1 MKHSE
6 ASGNP
11 GESTIMVNS
20 KSLLFTCLIFCHM
33 AASLFSRSV
42 VEGAELPAIRV
53 SSDGT
58 HFISCDSG
66 TSFRPMGFNYDHDA
80 DGRLLE
86 DYWHAEWD
94 RVENDFRDMQSL
106 GANVVRIHLQFG
118 KFMKSPTEAN
128 AEELNQLQRM
138 MTLAEE
144 TKLYLDL
151 TGLGCYHKNDVPA
164 WYDALDEQARWS
176 AQQVFWE
183 AVATVCSDSSAV
195 FCYDLMNEPVI
206 GGETAGSD
214 WLGPAF
220 AGKHFVQFVAKSTNG
235 RTRPEAAKQWID
247 KMVNAVRQHDQQ
259 HLITVGFVDWSLDRP
274 GLTSGFDPLKVAE
287 KLDFVAVH
295 IYPAAGKVD
304 DALET
309 LKGFQ
314 IGKPV
319 VVEETFPLKCSHDEM
334 KAFINRSG
342 DQADGWI
349 SFFWGKMPEEYQ
361 PTSSVGDAIISQWL
375 TQFSTMMKT
384 DKTPE
389 VSISDDDQENET
401 QAVVAEFILHTQ
413 EHSDGRAAFSV
424 DLKAWSDETSDLPI
438 GVFDSGIGGLTVQ
451 EAIYSLDAFDNENY
465 SPKPDGKKDFANER
479 FLYFGDQANMPY
491 GNYPAVKRQTYLKE
505 LILKDAAF
513 LLGRRYWNSTEDQ
526 EPKFDKPPV
535 KAIVIACNTATAWGL
550 DEIRQVVDAWRVPVF
565 VIGVVEAGA
574 RGLTES
580 IETATEK
587 RTVAILATVGTC
599 SSNAYPKAIGRST
612 GLAGKRLPDVVQQGS
627 VGLAAAIEGD
637 PAFVVAPEAITSNAT
652 VYNGPSID
660 HKTAMIDPRLLDV
673 YGFDPKGLN
682 GEASNP
688 KSLQLNSVENYIRYD
703 VTTLVCTHQKSGQTT
718 PIDTVVLGCTH
729 FPLVRQEI
737 LDSFAR
743 LRAYEKDGERPFA
756 NLIAE
761 KIAVVDPA
769 ELTAKELFRELARRK
784 LFRWTSEGTD
794 QQQSTMARDQF
805 YLSIANPRS
814 VGVVLSADG
823 SLDREYKYG
832 RTPGRLDIEDTIC
845 VPMTQDRLPATSLNL
860 IRTKLRQVWK
870 RLNPSKSP

>member
-1 MKHSE
+1 
-6 ASGNP
+6 
-11 GESTIMVNS
+11 
-20 KSLLFTCLIFCHM
+20 
-33 AASLFSRSV
+33 
-42 VEGAELPAIRV
+42 
-53 SSDGT
+53 
-58 HFISCDSG
+58 
-66 TSFRPMGFNYDHDA
+66 MGFNYDHDA

-118 KFMKSPTEAN
+118 KFMKSATEAN
-128 AEELNQLQRM
+128 AEELKQLQRLLM
-138 MTLAEE
+138 LAEE

-151 TGLGCYHKNDVPA
+151 TGLGCYHKKDVPA
-164 WYDALDEQARWS
+164 WYDALEEQARWN

-183 AVATVCSDSSAV
+183 AIATVCSESSAV

-206 GGETAGSD
+206 GGDKAGSD

-247 KMVNAVRQHDQQ
+247 QMVNAVRQHDKR

-287 KLDFVAVH
+287 KLDFAAVH
-295 IYPAAGKVD
+295 IYPATGKVD
-304 DALET
+304 EALET

-319 VVEETFPLKCSHDEM
+319 IVEETFPLKCSHDEM
-334 KAFINRSG
+334 KDFIDRSG
-342 DQADGWI
+342 DHADGWI
-349 SFFWGKMPEEYQ
+349 SFFWGKRPDEYQ
-361 PTSSVGDAIISQWL
+361 PTSSIGDAVISQWL
-375 TQFSTMMKT
+375 TQFSAMMTTEK
-384 DKTPE
+384 PQAA
-389 VSISDDDQENET
+389 SPSADDHEDET
-401 QAVVAEFILHTQ
+401 RAVIANFIQHTQ
-413 EHSDGRAAFSV
+413 SNSDGRAAFSV
-424 DLKAWSDETSDLPI
+424 DLKAWSDDSSDLPI

-451 EAIYSLDAFDNENY
+451 EAIYGLDAFDNDNY

-479 FLYFGDQANMPY
+479 FIYFGDQANMPY

-513 LLGRRYWNSTEDQ
+513 LLGRRYWNSTEDRK
-526 EPKFDKPPV
+526 PKFDKPPV

-550 DEIRQVVDAWRVPVF
+550 DEIRQVVEAWKVPVF

-587 RTVAILATVGTC
+587 RTVAVLATVGTC
-599 SSNAYPKAIGRST
+599 SSNAYPKAIGRSA
-612 GLAGKRLPDVVQQGS
+612 GLAGKRVPDVVQQGS

-637 PAFVVAPEAITSNAT
+637 PAFVVSSDAASVNST
-652 VYNGPSID
+652 VYNGPSLD
-660 HKTAMIDPRLLDV
+660 HKTATINPELLDV
-673 YGFDPKGLN
+673 YGFDPAGLQ
-682 GEASNP
+682 GELSSP
-688 KSLQLNSVENYIRYD
+688 KSLRLNSVENYIRYD
-703 VTTLVCTHQKSGQTT
+703 VATLVNAHQKSGQTT
-718 PIDTVVLGCTH
+718 AIDTVVLGCTH

-743 LRAYEKDGERPFA
+743 LRAYEKNGERPFA

-761 KIAVVDPA
+761 KIDVVDPA

-784 LFRWTSEGTD
+784 MFRKTSGESD
-794 QQQSTMARDQF
+794 SPESAVAPDQF
-805 YLSIANPRS
+805 YISIANPKS
-814 VGVVLSADG
+814 AGVVLSADG
-823 SLDREYKYG
+823 SLDRDYKYG
-832 RTPGRLDIEDTIC
+832 RSPGRLEIEDTIC
-845 VPMTQDRLPATSLNL
+845 VPMTQDRLPSTSLNL
-860 IRTKLRQVWK
+860 IRTKLPHVWQ
-870 RLNPSKSP
+870 RLNRSSNP

>member
-1 MKHSE
+1 MVHS
-6 ASGNP
+6 
-11 GESTIMVNS
+11 T
-20 KSLLFTCLIFCHM
+20 SLLLQCLIFFLV
-33 AASLFSRSV
+33 AAPLLSRSV
-42 VEGAELPAIRV
+42 VEGAELPAIHV
-53 SSDGT
+53 STDGT
-58 HFISCDSG
+58 HFVSGDSG
-66 TSFRPMGFNYDHDA
+66 TPFRPMGFNYDHDA

-118 KFMKSPTEAN
+118 KFMKSATEAN
-128 AEELNQLQRM
+128 AEELKQLQRLLM
-138 MTLAEE
+138 LAEE

-151 TGLGCYHKNDVPA
+151 TGLGCYHKKDVPA
-164 WYDALDEQARWS
+164 WYDALEEQARWN

-183 AVATVCSDSSAV
+183 AIATVCSESSAV

-206 GGETAGSD
+206 GGDTAGPD

-247 KMVNAVRQHDQQ
+247 QMVNAVRQHDKR

-295 IYPAAGKVD
+295 IYPATGKVD
-304 DALET
+304 EALET

-319 VVEETFPLKCSHDEM
+319 IVEETFPLKCSHDEM
-334 KAFINRSG
+334 KDFIDRSG
-342 DQADGWI
+342 DHADGWI
-349 SFFWGKMPEEYQ
+349 SFFWGKMPDEYQ
-361 PTSSVGDAIISQWL
+361 PTSSIGDAVISQWL
-375 TQFSTMMKT
+375 TQFSAIMTTEK
-384 DKTPE
+384 PQAA
-389 VSISDDDQENET
+389 SPSADDHEDET
-401 QAVVAEFILHTQ
+401 RAVIANFIQHTQ
-413 EHSDGRAAFSV
+413 SNSDGRAAFSV
-424 DLKAWSDETSDLPI
+424 DLKAWSDENSDLPI

-451 EAIYSLDAFDNENY
+451 EAIYSLDAFNNENY
-465 SPKPDGKKDFANER
+465 SPRPDGKKDFANER
-479 FLYFGDQANMPY
+479 FIYFGDQANMPY

-513 LLGRRYWNSTEDQ
+513 LLGRRYWNSADDR

-550 DEIRQVVDAWRVPVF
+550 DEIRQVVEAWKVPVF

-587 RTVAILATVGTC
+587 RTVAVLATVGTC
-599 SSNAYPKAIGRST
+599 SSNAYPKAIGRSA
-612 GLAGKRLPDVVQQGS
+612 GLAGKRVPDVVQQGS

-637 PAFVVAPEAITSNAT
+637 PAFVVSPDAAGSNAT
-652 VYNGPSID
+652 VYNGPSLD
-660 HKTAMIDPRLLDV
+660 HKTATINPELLDI
-673 YGFDPKGLN
+673 YGFNPAGLQ
-682 GEASNP
+682 GDLSTP
-688 KSLQLNSVENYIRYD
+688 KSLRLNSVDNYIRYD
-703 VTTLVCTHQKSGQTT
+703 VATLVNAHQKSGQTT
-718 PIDTVVLGCTH
+718 AIDTVVLGCTH

-743 LRAYEKDGERPFA
+743 LRAYEKNGERPFA

-761 KIAVVDPA
+761 KIDVVDPA

-784 LFRWTSEGTD
+784 MFRKTSGESD
-794 QQQSTMARDQF
+794 SPESAVAPDQF
-805 YLSIANPRS
+805 YISIANPKS
-814 VGVVLSADG
+814 AGVVLSADG
-823 SLDREYKYG
+823 TLDRDYKYG
-832 RTPGRLDIEDTIC
+832 RSPGQLQIEDTIC
-845 VPMTQDRLPATSLNL
+845 VPMTQDRLPSTSVNL
-860 IRTKLRQVWK
+860 IRTKLPHVWQ
-870 RLNPSKSP
+870 RLNRSSNP

>member
-1 MKHSE
+1 MANTKTNWYVTHIVLLL
-6 ASGNP
+6 ALSG
-11 GESTIMVNS
+11 
-20 KSLLFTCLIFCHM
+20 FCLTAR
-33 AASLFSRSV
+33 AADSM
-42 VEGAELPAIRV
+42 PPIRV
-53 SSDGT
+53 SGDGT
-58 HFISCDSG
+58 HFVMGESEVSY
-66 TSFRPMGFNYDHDA
+66 RPMGFNYDHDA

-86 DYWHAEWD
+86 DYWHTEWD

-118 KFMKSPTEAN
+118 KFMKSATEAN
-128 AEELNQLQRM
+128 AGELKQLQRLL
-138 MTLAEE
+138 TLAEE

-151 TGLGCYHKNDVPA
+151 TGLGCYHKKDVPS
-164 WYDALDEQARWS
+164 WYDALDEQARWN

-183 AVATVCSDSSAV
+183 AVATVCSESSAV

-206 GGETAGSD
+206 GGDKAGSD

-247 KMVNAVRQHDQQ
+247 QMVNAVRQHDKR

-287 KLDFVAVH
+287 KLDFLAVH

-304 DALET
+304 EALET

-319 VVEETFPLKCSHDEM
+319 IVEETFPLKCSHDEM
-334 KAFINRSG
+334 KAFIDRSG

-349 SFFWGKMPEEYQ
+349 SFFWGKMPDEYQ
-361 PTSSVGDAIISQWL
+361 PTTSVGDAIISQWL
-375 TQFSTMMKT
+375 TQFSAMMKAEKPQAAT
-384 DKTPE
+384 T
-389 VSISDDDQENET
+389 SADDHDNAT
-401 QAVVAEFILHTQ
+401 KAVVAEFIQHTQ
-413 EHSDGRAAFSV
+413 ENSDGRAAFSL
-424 DLKAWSDETSDLPI
+424 DLKAWSNDSSDLPI

-451 EAIYSLDAFDNENY
+451 EAIYSLDAFDNDNY

-479 FLYFGDQANMPY
+479 FIYFGDQANMPY
-491 GNYPAVKRQTYLKE
+491 GNYPAVQRQTYLKE

-513 LLGRRYWNSTEDQ
+513 LLGRRYWDSAEDR

-550 DEIRQVVDAWRVPVF
+550 DEIRQVVDAWKVPVF

-587 RTVAILATVGTC
+587 RTVAVLATVGTC
-599 SSNAYPKAIGRST
+599 SSNAYPKAIGRSA
-612 GLAGKRLPDVVQQGS
+612 GLAGKRVPDVVQQGS

-637 PAFVVAPEAITSNAT
+637 PAFVISSDAAGLNST
-652 VYNGPSID
+652 VYNGPSLD
-660 HKTAMIDPRLLDV
+660 HKTATINPELIDV
-673 YGFDPKGLN
+673 YGFDPAGLQ
-682 GEASNP
+682 GDLSSP
-688 KSLQLNSVENYIRYD
+688 KSLRLNSVENYIRYD
-703 VTTLVCTHQKSGQTT
+703 VATLVNAHQKSGQATE
-718 PIDTVVLGCTH
+718 IDTVVLGCTH
-729 FPLVRQEI
+729 FPLVRQKI
-737 LDSFAR
+737 LHSFAR
-743 LRAYEKDGERPFA
+743 LRAYEKDGERPFV

-784 LFRWTSEGTD
+784 MFRKASED
-794 QQQSTMARDQF
+794 LDSQKKALAPDQF
-805 YLSIANPRS
+805 YVSIANPKS
-814 VGVVLSADG
+814 VGVVLIADG

-832 RTPGRLDIEDTIC
+832 RSPGRLEIEDTIC
-845 VPMTQDRLPATSLNL
+845 VPMTQDRLPSTSLNL
-860 IRTKLRQVWK
+860 IRTKLPSVWK
-870 RLNPSKSP
+870 RLNPSSP

>member
-1 MKHSE
+1 
-6 ASGNP
+6 
-11 GESTIMVNS
+11 MVNT
-20 KSLLFTCLIFCHM
+20 KSLLFTCLIFCLM
-33 AASLFSRSV
+33 ATPLLSRSV
-42 VEGAELPAIRV
+42 VEGAELPAIKV
-53 SSDGT
+53 STGGT
-58 HFISCDSG
+58 HFISGDSG
-66 TSFRPMGFNYDHDA
+66 TPFRPMGFNYDHDA

-86 DYWHAEWD
+86 DYWHSELD

-128 AEELNQLQRM
+128 AEELKQLQRLL
-138 MTLAEE
+138 TLAEE

-151 TGLGCYHKNDVPA
+151 TGLGCYHKKDVPA
-164 WYDALDEQARWS
+164 WYDALDEQARWN

-206 GGETAGSD
+206 GGDKAGPD

-247 KMVNAVRQHDQQ
+247 QMVNAVRQHDKQ

-287 KLDFVAVH
+287 KLDFLAVH

-304 DALET
+304 EALET

-319 VVEETFPLKCSHDEM
+319 IVEETFPLKCSHDEM
-334 KAFINRSG
+334 KAFIDRSG
-342 DQADGWI
+342 DHADGWI
-349 SFFWGKMPEEYQ
+349 SFFWGKMPDEYQ
-361 PTSSVGDAIISQWL
+361 PTSSIGDAVISQWL
-375 TQFSTMMKT
+375 TQFSAMMTTEKPQAAT
-384 DKTPE
+384 T
-389 VSISDDDQENET
+389 SADDHNDET
-401 QAVVAEFILHTQ
+401 KVVVAKFIQHTQ

-424 DLKAWSDETSDLPI
+424 DLKAWSDENSDLPI

-451 EAIYSLDAFDNENY
+451 EAIYSLDAFDNKNY

-479 FLYFGDQANMPY
+479 FIYFGDQANMPY

-550 DEIRQVVDAWRVPVF
+550 DEIRQVVEAWKVPVF

-587 RTVAILATVGTC
+587 RTVAVLATVGTC

-612 GLAGKRLPDVVQQGS
+612 GLAGKRVPDVVQQGS

-637 PAFVVAPEAITSNAT
+637 PAFVVSPEAGLSNAT

-660 HKTAMIDPRLLDV
+660 HKTAMIDPELLDV
-673 YGFDPKGLN
+673 YGFNPTGLQ
-682 GEASNP
+682 GDLSSP
-688 KSLQLNSVENYIRYD
+688 KSLRLNSVENYIRYD
-703 VTTLVCTHQKSGQTT
+703 VATLVRTHQKSGQTS

-784 LFRWTSEGTD
+784 LFRKTSED
-794 QQQSTMARDQF
+794 SDLQRSSVARDQF
-805 YLSIANPRS
+805 YISIANPRS
-814 VGVVLSADG
+814 AGVVLSDDG
-823 SLDREYKYG
+823 SLDRNYKYG
-832 RTPGRLDIEDTIC
+832 RSPGRLDIEDTIC

-860 IRTKLRQVWK
+860 IRTKLPSVWL
-870 RLNPSKSP
+870 RLNPSSRP

>member
-1 MKHSE
+1 
-6 ASGNP
+6 
-11 GESTIMVNS
+11 MVNS
-20 KSLLFTCLIFCHM
+20 KSLSLQCLIFFLV
-33 AASLFSRSV
+33 AAPLLSRSV
-42 VEGAELPAIRV
+42 VEGAELPAIQV
-53 SSDGT
+53 STDGT
-58 HFISCDSG
+58 HFVSGGSG
-66 TSFRPMGFNYDHDA
+66 TPFRLMGFNYDHDA

-118 KFMKSPTEAN
+118 KFMKSATEAN
-128 AEELNQLQRM
+128 AEELKQLQRLLM
-138 MTLAEE
+138 LAEE

-151 TGLGCYHKNDVPA
+151 TGLGCYHKKDVPA
-164 WYDALDEQARWS
+164 WYDALDEQARWN

-183 AVATVCSDSSAV
+183 AVATVCSESSAV

-206 GGETAGSD
+206 GGDKAGSD

-247 KMVNAVRQHDQQ
+247 QMVNAVRQHDKR

-295 IYPAAGKVD
+295 IYPATGKVD
-304 DALET
+304 EALET

-319 VVEETFPLKCSHDEM
+319 IVEETFPLKCSHDEM
-334 KAFINRSG
+334 KDFMDRSG
-342 DQADGWI
+342 DHADGWI
-349 SFFWGKMPEEYQ
+349 SFFWGKMPDEYQ
-361 PTSSVGDAIISQWL
+361 PTSSIGDAVISQWL
-375 TQFSTMMKT
+375 TQFSAMMTTEKPQAAT
-384 DKTPE
+384 TSADDHDDKTK
-389 VSISDDDQENET
+389 
-401 QAVVAEFILHTQ
+401 AVVAAFVQHTQ
-413 EHSDGRAAFSV
+413 EYSDGRAAFSV
-424 DLKAWSDETSDLPI
+424 DLKAWSDENSDLPI

-451 EAIYSLDAFDNENY
+451 EAIYSLDAFNNENY
-465 SPKPDGKKDFANER
+465 SPRPDGKKDFANER
-479 FLYFGDQANMPY
+479 FIYFGDQANMPY

-513 LLGRRYWNSTEDQ
+513 LLGRRYWHSADDR

-550 DEIRQVVDAWRVPVF
+550 DEIRQVVEAWKVPVF

-587 RTVAILATVGTC
+587 RTVAVLATVGTC
-599 SSNAYPKAIGRST
+599 SSNAYPKAIGRSA
-612 GLAGKRLPDVVQQGS
+612 GLSGKRVPDVVQQGS

-637 PAFVVAPEAITSNAT
+637 PAFVVSSDAASVNST
-652 VYNGPSID
+652 VYNGPSLD
-660 HKTAMIDPRLLDV
+660 HKTATINPELLDV
-673 YGFDPKGLN
+673 YGFDPAGLQ
-682 GEASNP
+682 GELSSP
-688 KSLQLNSVENYIRYD
+688 KSLRLNSVENYIRYD
-703 VTTLVCTHQKSGQTT
+703 VATLVNAHQKSGQTSA
-718 PIDTVVLGCTH
+718 IDTVVLGCTH

-743 LRAYEKDGERPFA
+743 LRAYEKNGERPFV

-784 LFRWTSEGTD
+784 LFRKVSGESD
-794 QQQSTMARDQF
+794 SPESAVAPDQF
-805 YLSIANPRS
+805 YISIANPKS
-814 VGVVLSADG
+814 AGVVLSADG
-823 SLDREYKYG
+823 SLDRDYKYG
-832 RTPGRLDIEDTIC
+832 RSPGRLQIEDTIC
-845 VPMTQDRLPATSLNL
+845 VPMTQDRLPSTSLNL
-860 IRTKLRQVWK
+860 IRTKLPHVWQ
-870 RLNPSKSP
+870 RLNRSSNP

>member
-1 MKHSE
+1 MMHSE

-20 KSLLFTCLIFCHM
+20 KSSLFQCLIFCLM
-33 AASLFSRSV
+33 AAPLVSRSV
-42 VEGAELPAIRV
+42 VEGTELPAIRI
-53 SSDGT
+53 STDGT
-58 HFISCDSG
+58 HFVSG
-66 TSFRPMGFNYDHDA
+66 ESDTPFRPMGFNYDHDA

-86 DYWHAEWD
+86 DYWHTEWE
-94 RVENDFRDMQSL
+94 RVENDFRDMQAL

-118 KFMKSPTEAN
+118 KFMKSATEAN
-128 AEELNQLQRM
+128 AEELKQLQRLL
-138 MTLAEE
+138 TLAEE

-151 TGLGCYHKNDVPA
+151 TGLGCYHKKDVPA
-164 WYDALDEQARWS
+164 WYDALDEQARWN

-183 AVATVCSDSSAV
+183 AVATVCSESSAI

-206 GGETAGSD
+206 GGDKAGPD

-247 KMVNAVRQHDQQ
+247 QMVNAVRQHDKR

-287 KLDFVAVH
+287 KLDFLAVH

-304 DALET
+304 EALET

-319 VVEETFPLKCSHDEM
+319 IVEETFPLKCSHDEM
-334 KAFINRSG
+334 KAFIDRSG

-349 SFFWGKMPEEYQ
+349 SFFWGKMPDEYQ
-361 PTSSVGDAIISQWL
+361 PTTSIGDAIVSQWL
-375 TQFSTMMKT
+375 TQFSAIMKAEKPQAAAT
-384 DKTPE
+384 
-389 VSISDDDQENET
+389 SADDFEDET
-401 QAVVAEFILHTQ
+401 RAVVADFIQHTQ
-413 EHSDGRAAFSV
+413 VHSDGHAAFSV
-424 DLKAWSDETSDLPI
+424 DLNAWSDDSSDLPI

-451 EAIYSLDAFDNENY
+451 EAIYVLDAFNNDNY
-465 SPKPDGKKDFANER
+465 SPTPDGKKDFVNER
-479 FLYFGDQANMPY
+479 FIYFGDQANMPY
-491 GNYPAVKRQTYLKE
+491 GNYPTVQRQAYLKE

-513 LLGRRYWNSTEDQ
+513 LLGRRYWDSADDR

-550 DEIRQVVDAWRVPVF
+550 DEIRQVVDAWKVPVF

-587 RTVAILATVGTC
+587 RTVAVLATVGTC
-599 SSNAYPKAIGRST
+599 SSNAYPKAIGRSA
-612 GLAGKRLPDVVQQGS
+612 GLAGKRVPDVVQQGS

-637 PAFVVAPEAITSNAT
+637 PAFVVSSDSAGVNAT
-652 VYNGPSID
+652 VYNGPSLD
-660 HKTAMIDPRLLDV
+660 HKTATINPELLDV
-673 YGFDPKGLN
+673 YGFDPAGLQ
-682 GEASNP
+682 GDLSSP
-688 KSLQLNSVENYIRYD
+688 KSLRLNSVENYIRYD
-703 VTTLVCTHQKSGQTT
+703 VATLVTAHLKSGQTT
-718 PIDTVVLGCTH
+718 AIDTVVLGCTH

-743 LRAYEKDGERPFA
+743 LRVYEKNGERPFA

-784 LFRWTSEGTD
+784 MFRKTSGESD
-794 QQQSTMARDQF
+794 SPESAVARDQF
-805 YLSIANPRS
+805 YISIPNPKTA
-814 VGVVLSADG
+814 GIVLSADG

-832 RTPGRLDIEDTIC
+832 RSPGRLEIEDTIC
-845 VPMTQDRLPATSLNL
+845 VPMTQDRLPSTSLNL
-860 IRTKLRQVWK
+860 IRTKLPHVWQ
-870 RLNPSKSP
+870 RLNLLSRP

>member
-1 MKHSE
+1 M
-6 ASGNP
+6 SG
-11 GESTIMVNS
+11 S
-20 KSLLFTCLIFCHM
+20 KSFSLIAPTFLLVVLGT
-33 AASLFSRSV
+33 SV
-42 VEGAELPAIRV
+42 VSADEGKSLPAIRV
-53 SSDGT
+53 STDGT
-58 HFISCDSG
+58 HFISGDS
-66 TSFRPMGFNYDHDA
+66 SAPFRPMGFNYDHDA

-86 DYWHAEWD
+86 DYWHTEWD

-128 AEELNQLQRM
+128 AEELKQLQRLL
-138 MTLAEE
+138 TLAEE

-151 TGLGCYHKNDVPA
+151 TGLGCYHKKDVPA
-164 WYDALDEQARWS
+164 WYDALDEQARWN
-176 AQQVFWE
+176 AQQVLWE

-206 GGETAGSD
+206 GGDKAGPD

-247 KMVNAVRQHDQQ
+247 QMVNAVRQHDKQ

-287 KLDFVAVH
+287 KLDFLAVH

-304 DALET
+304 EALET

-319 VVEETFPLKCSHDEM
+319 IVEETFPLKCSHDEM
-334 KAFINRSG
+334 KAFIDRSG
-342 DQADGWI
+342 DHADGWI
-349 SFFWGKMPEEYQ
+349 SFFWGKMPDEYQ
-361 PTSSVGDAIISQWL
+361 PTSSIGDAVISQWL
-375 TQFSTMMKT
+375 TQFSAMMTTEKPQAAT
-384 DKTPE
+384 T
-389 VSISDDDQENET
+389 SADDHDDET
-401 QAVVAEFILHTQ
+401 KVVVAQFIQHTQ

-424 DLKAWSDETSDLPI
+424 DLKAWSDENSDLPI

-451 EAIYSLDAFDNENY
+451 EAIYSLDAFDNKNY

-479 FLYFGDQANMPY
+479 FIYFGDQANMPY

-550 DEIRQVVDAWRVPVF
+550 DEIRQMVEAWKVPVF

-587 RTVAILATVGTC
+587 RTVAVLATVGTC

-612 GLAGKRLPDVVQQGS
+612 GLAGKRVPDVVQQGS

-637 PAFVVAPEAITSNAT
+637 PAFVVSPEAGLSNAT

-660 HKTAMIDPRLLDV
+660 HKTAMIDPELLDV
-673 YGFDPKGLN
+673 YGFNPTGLQ
-682 GEASNP
+682 GDISSP
-688 KSLQLNSVENYIRYD
+688 KSLRLNSVENYIRYD
-703 VTTLVCTHQKSGQTT
+703 VTTLVRTHQKSGQTT

-784 LFRWTSEGTD
+784 LFRRTPEGTD

-805 YLSIANPRS
+805 YISIANPRS
-814 VGVVLSADG
+814 AGVVLSTEG

-832 RTPGRLDIEDTIC
+832 RSPRRLDIEDTIC

-860 IRTKLRQVWK
+860 IRTKLPSVWL
-870 RLNPSKSP
+870 RLNPSSRP

>member
-1 MKHSE
+1 MYS
-6 ASGNP
+6 SGSCRLVALQIVFVIC
-11 GESTIMVNS
+11 GGFE
-20 KSLLFTCLIFCHM
+20 KS
-33 AASLFSRSV
+33 SV
-42 VEGAELPAIRV
+42 LADELPAIQV

-58 HFISCDSG
+58 HFVVKETG
-66 TSFRPMGFNYDHDA
+66 VPFRPMGFNYDHDP

-86 DYWHAEWD
+86 DYWHTEWD
-94 RVENDFRDMQSL
+94 RVENDFRDMQAL

-118 KFMKSPTEAN
+118 KFMKSATEAN
-128 AEELNQLQRM
+128 AEELKQLQRLLR
-138 MTLAEE
+138 LAEE

-151 TGLGCYHKNDVPA
+151 TGLGCYHKKDVPV
-164 WYDALDEQARWS
+164 WYDALDEQSRWN

-183 AVATVCSDSSAV
+183 SVASVCSESSAI

-206 GGETAGSD
+206 GGDKAGPD

-235 RTRPEAAKQWID
+235 RTRPEAARQWID
-247 KMVNAVRQHDQQ
+247 QMVNAVRQHDKK

-287 KLDFVAVH
+287 KLDFLAVH

-304 DALET
+304 EALET

-319 VVEETFPLKCSHDEM
+319 IVEETFPLKCSHDEM
-334 KAFINRSG
+334 KAFIDRSG

-349 SFFWGKMPEEYQ
+349 SFFWGKMPDEYRS
-361 PTSSVGDAIISQWL
+361 TASIGDAIISQWL
-375 TQFSTMMKT
+375 TQFSAMMKAE
-384 DKTPE
+384 KPQ
-389 VSISDDDQENET
+389 VSTTSEDDLDDGT
-401 QAVVAEFILHTQ
+401 KAVVTGFIQHTQ
-413 EHSDGRAAFSV
+413 KNSDGRAAFSV
-424 DLKAWSDETSDLPI
+424 DLKAWSDDSSDLPI

-451 EAIYSLDAFDNENY
+451 EAIYALDAFDNDNY
-465 SPKPDGKKDFANER
+465 SPTPDGKKDFANER
-479 FLYFGDQANMPY
+479 FIYFGDQANMPY
-491 GNYPAVKRQTYLKE
+491 GNYPAVHREAYLKE

-513 LLGRRYWNSTEDQ
+513 LLGRRYWNSADDR
-526 EPKFDKPPV
+526 EPQFDKPPV

-550 DEIRQVVDAWRVPVF
+550 NEIREVVDTWKVPVF

-587 RTVAILATVGTC
+587 RTVAVLATVGTC
-599 SSNAYPKAIGRST
+599 SSNAYPKAIGRSA
-612 GLAGKRLPDVVQQGS
+612 GLAGKRVPDVVQQGS

-637 PAFVVAPEAITSNAT
+637 PAFVISSDAARLNAT
-652 VYNGPSID
+652 VYNGPSLD
-660 HKTAMIDPRLLDV
+660 HKTATINPELLDV
-673 YGFDPKGLN
+673 YGFNPAGLQ
-682 GEASNP
+682 GDLSSL
-688 KSLQLNSVENYIRYD
+688 KSLRLNSVENYIRYD
-703 VTTLVCTHQKSGQTT
+703 VATLVNAHQRSGQTT
-718 PIDTVVLGCTH
+718 AIDTVVLGCTH

-743 LRAYEKDGERPFA
+743 LRAYEKNGERPFA

-784 LFRWTSEGTD
+784 MFRRDHESSKEASEAGL
-794 QQQSTMARDQF
+794 RDQF
-805 YLSIANPRS
+805 FISIANAGSP
-814 VGVVLSADG
+814 GIVLSPDG
-823 SLDREYKYG
+823 SLDRDYKYG
-832 RTPGRLDIEDTIC
+832 RSAGHLEFEDTIC
-845 VPMTQDRLPATSLNL
+845 VPMTQDRLPETSLNL
-860 IRTKLRQVWK
+860 IRSKLPHVWQ
-870 RLNPSKSP
+870 RLNAPSP

>member
-1 MKHSE
+1 
-6 ASGNP
+6 
-11 GESTIMVNS
+11 MVHS
-20 KSLLFTCLIFCHM
+20 KSLLLQCLIFLV
-33 AASLFSRSV
+33 AAPLLSRSV
-42 VEGAELPAIRV
+42 VEGAELPAIQV
-53 SSDGT
+53 STDGT
-58 HFISCDSG
+58 HFVSGDSA
-66 TSFRPMGFNYDHDA
+66 TPFRPMGFNYDHDA

-86 DYWHAEWD
+86 DYWHTEWD

-118 KFMKSPTEAN
+118 KFMKSATEAN
-128 AEELNQLQRM
+128 AEELKQLQRLL
-138 MTLAEE
+138 TLAEE

-151 TGLGCYHKNDVPA
+151 TGLGCYHKKDVPA
-164 WYDALDEQARWS
+164 WYDALDEQARWN

-183 AVATVCSDSSAV
+183 AVATVCSESSAV

-206 GGETAGSD
+206 GGDKAGSD

-247 KMVNAVRQHDQQ
+247 QMVNAVRQHDKK

-287 KLDFVAVH
+287 KLDFLAVH

-304 DALET
+304 EALET

-319 VVEETFPLKCSHDEM
+319 IVEETFPLKCSHDEM
-334 KAFINRSG
+334 KAFIDRSG

-349 SFFWGKMPEEYQ
+349 SFFWGKMPDEYQ
-361 PTSSVGDAIISQWL
+361 PTTSVGDAIISQWL
-375 TQFSTMMKT
+375 TQFSAMMKT
-384 DKTPE
+384 EKPQAATTSE
-389 VSISDDDQENET
+389 DDLDDAT
-401 QAVVAEFILHTQ
+401 KAVIAEFIQHTQ
-413 EHSDGRAAFSV
+413 SNSDGRAAFSV
-424 DLKAWSDETSDLPI
+424 DLKAWSDDSSDLPI

-451 EAIYSLDAFDNENY
+451 EAIYALDAFDNNNY
-465 SPKPDGKKDFANER
+465 SPRSDGKKDFANER
-479 FLYFGDQANMPY
+479 FIYFGDQANMPY

-513 LLGRRYWNSTEDQ
+513 LLGRRYWNSADDR

-550 DEIRQVVDAWRVPVF
+550 DEIRQVVDAWKVPVF

-574 RGLTES
+574 RGLMES
-580 IETATEK
+580 IETSTEK
-587 RTVAILATVGTC
+587 RTVAVLATVGTC
-599 SSNAYPKAIGRST
+599 SSNAYPKAIGRSA
-612 GLAGKRLPDVVQQGS
+612 GLAGKRVPDAVQQGS

-637 PAFVVAPEAITSNAT
+637 PAFVVSSDAANVNST
-652 VYNGPSID
+652 VYNGPSLD
-660 HKTAMIDPRLLDV
+660 HKTATINPELLDF
-673 YGFDPKGLN
+673 YGFDPAGLQ
-682 GEASNP
+682 GELSSP
-688 KSLQLNSVENYIRYD
+688 KSLRLNSVENYIRYD
-703 VTTLVCTHQKSGQTT
+703 VATLVNAHQKSGQTT
-718 PIDTVVLGCTH
+718 AIDTVVLGCTH

-743 LRAYEKDGERPFA
+743 LRAYEKNGERPFA

-761 KIAVVDPA
+761 KIDVVDPA

-784 LFRWTSEGTD
+784 MFRKTSGESD
-794 QQQSTMARDQF
+794 SPESAEARDQF
-805 YLSIANPRS
+805 YISIANPKS
-814 VGVVLSADG
+814 AGIVLSADE
-823 SLDREYKYG
+823 SLDSEYKYG
-832 RTPGRLDIEDTIC
+832 RSPGRLEIEDTIC
-845 VPMTQDRLPATSLNL
+845 VPMTQNRLPSTSLNL
-860 IRTKLRQVWK
+860 IRTKLPHVWQ
-870 RLNPSKSP
+870 RLNPSSSP

>member
-1 MKHSE
+1 
-6 ASGNP
+6 
-11 GESTIMVNS
+11 MVNS
-20 KSLLFTCLIFCHM
+20 KSLLFKYLIFCFM
-33 AASLFSRSV
+33 TAVLLSRNE
-42 VEGAELPAIRV
+42 VEGTELPAIHV
-53 SSDGT
+53 SIDGT
-58 HFISCDSG
+58 HFVSGDSG
-66 TSFRPMGFNYDHDA
+66 TPFRPMGFNYDHDA

-86 DYWHAEWD
+86 DYWHTEWD

-118 KFMKSPTEAN
+118 KFMTSATEAN
-128 AEELNQLQRM
+128 ADELKQLQRLL
-138 MTLAEE
+138 TLAEE
-144 TKLYLDL
+144 SKLYLDL
-151 TGLGCYHKNDVPA
+151 TGLGCYHKKDVPA
-164 WYDALDEQARWS
+164 WYDALDEQARWN

-183 AVATVCSDSSAV
+183 AVATVCNDSSAV

-206 GGETAGSD
+206 GGDKAGPD

-220 AGKHFVQFVAKSTNG
+220 AGKHFVQFVARSTNG

-247 KMVNAVRQHDQQ
+247 QMVNAVRRHDKR

-287 KLDFVAVH
+287 KLDFLAVH
-295 IYPAAGKVD
+295 LYPATGKVD
-304 DALET
+304 EALET

-319 VVEETFPLKCSHDEM
+319 IVEETFPLKCSHDEM
-334 KAFINRSG
+334 KAFIDRSG

-349 SFFWGKMPEEYQ
+349 SFFWGKMPDEYQ
-361 PTSSVGDAIISQWL
+361 PTTSIGDAIVSQWL
-375 TQFSTMMKT
+375 TQFSAMMKVEKPQAA
-384 DKTPE
+384 KT
-389 VSISDDDQENET
+389 SADDHDDET
-401 QAVVAEFILHTQ
+401 EAVVASFIQHAQ

-424 DLKAWSDETSDLPI
+424 ELEAWSDDSSDLPI

-451 EAIYSLDAFDNENY
+451 EAIYALDAFDNDNY
-465 SPKPDGKKDFANER
+465 SPKPDGKKDFVNER
-479 FLYFGDQANMPY
+479 FIYFGDQANMPY
-491 GNYPAVKRQTYLKE
+491 GNYPAVHRQTYLKE

-513 LLGRRYWNSTEDQ
+513 LLGRRYWNSAEDR
-526 EPKFDKPPV
+526 EPRFDKPPV

-550 DEIRQVVDAWRVPVF
+550 DEIRQVVDAWKVPVF

-587 RTVAILATVGTC
+587 CTVAVLATLGTC
-599 SSNAYPKAIGRST
+599 SSNAYPKAIGRSA
-612 GLAGKRLPDVVQQGS
+612 GLAGKRVPDVVQQGS

-637 PAFVVAPEAITSNAT
+637 PAFVVSSDPASVNAT
-652 VYNGPSID
+652 VYNGPSVD
-660 HKTAMIDPRLLDV
+660 HKTAMINPELLDV
-673 YGFDPKGLN
+673 YGFDPAGLQ
-682 GEASNP
+682 GDLSSP
-688 KSLQLNSVENYIRYD
+688 KSLRLNSVENYIRYD
-703 VTTLVCTHQKSGQTT
+703 VATLVNVHQKSGQTT
-718 PIDTVVLGCTH
+718 AIDTVVLGCTH

-743 LRAYEKDGERPFA
+743 LRAYEKNGKRPFA

-784 LFRWTSEGTD
+784 MFRKTSEDLDSERSSVAGN
-794 QQQSTMARDQF
+794 QF
-805 YLSIANPRS
+805 YISIANPKS
-814 VGVVLSADG
+814 AGVVLSADG
-823 SLDREYKYG
+823 SLDRDYKYG
-832 RTPGRLDIEDTIC
+832 RSPGQLKIEDTIC

-860 IRTKLRQVWK
+860 IRTKLPHVWQ
-870 RLNPSKSP
+870 RLNPSSP

>member
-1 MKHSE
+1 MIS
-6 ASGNP
+6 N
-11 GESTIMVNS
+11 T
-20 KSLLFTCLIFCHM
+20 KSLSLIVQSVLFFALP
-33 AASLFSRSV
+33 SLVIGSDGSS
-42 VEGAELPAIRV
+42 ALPRIHV
-53 SSDGT
+53 STDGT
-58 HFISCDSG
+58 HFVTGDSG
-66 TSFRPMGFNYDHDA
+66 TPFRPMGFNYDHDA

-86 DYWHAEWD
+86 DYWHTEWD

-118 KFMKSPTEAN
+118 KFMKSATEAN
-128 AEELNQLQRM
+128 AEELKQLQRLL
-138 MTLAEE
+138 TLAEE

-151 TGLGCYHKNDVPA
+151 TGLGCYHKKDVPA
-164 WYDALDEQARWS
+164 WYDALDEQARWN

-183 AVATVCSDSSAV
+183 AVATVCSESSAV

-206 GGETAGSD
+206 GGDKAGPD

-247 KMVNAVRQHDQQ
+247 QMVNAVRQHDKR

-304 DALET
+304 EALET

-319 VVEETFPLKCSHDEM
+319 IVEETFPLKCSHEEM
-334 KAFINRSG
+334 KAFIDRSG
-342 DQADGWI
+342 DNADGWI
-349 SFFWGKMPEEYQ
+349 SFFWGKMPDEYQ
-361 PTSSVGDAIISQWL
+361 PTTSIGDAIISQWL
-375 TQFSTMMKT
+375 TQFSAMMKAEKPQAAT
-384 DKTPE
+384 TSAEIMMMKPRRCCGVYSAHT
-389 VSISDDDQENET
+389 EN
-401 QAVVAEFILHTQ
+401 
-413 EHSDGRAAFSV
+413 SDGRAAFSV
-424 DLKAWSDETSDLPI
+424 DLKAWSDDSSDLPI

-451 EAIYSLDAFDNENY
+451 EAIYALDAFDNDNY

-479 FLYFGDQANMPY
+479 FIYFGDQANMPY
-491 GNYPAVKRQTYLKE
+491 GNYPAVHRQTYLKE

-513 LLGRRYWNSTEDQ
+513 LLGRRYWNSAEDR

-550 DEIRQVVDAWRVPVF
+550 DEIRQVVDAWKVPVF

-587 RTVAILATVGTC
+587 RTVAVLATVGTC
-599 SSNAYPKAIGRST
+599 SSNAYPKAIGRSA
-612 GLAGKRLPDVVQQGS
+612 GLAGKRVPDVVQQGS

-637 PAFVVAPEAITSNAT
+637 PAFVISSDAADLNAT
-652 VYNGPSID
+652 VYNGPSLD
-660 HKTAMIDPRLLDV
+660 HKTATINPELLDV
-673 YGFDPKGLN
+673 YGFDPAGLQ
-682 GEASNP
+682 GDLSSP
-688 KSLQLNSVENYIRYD
+688 KSLRLNSVENYIRYD
-703 VTTLVCTHQKSGQTT
+703 VATLVNAHQKSGQTT
-718 PIDTVVLGCTH
+718 AIDTVVLGCTH

-784 LFRWTSEGTD
+784 MFRKNRKSRFAAIIWLGSVLYLHRQSKVRWRCSECRWIVGSRL
-794 QQQSTMARDQF
+794 QIWS
-805 YLSIANPRS
+805 LS
-814 VGVVLSADG
+814 G
-823 SLDREYKYG
+823 
-832 RTPGRLDIEDTIC
+832 
-845 VPMTQDRLPATSLNL
+845 ATG
-860 IRTKLRQVWK
+860 
-870 RLNPSKSP
+870 

>member
-1 MKHSE
+1 MKKSE
-6 ASGNP
+6 TRGTS
-11 GESTIMVNS
+11 GESTIMVYS
-20 KSLLFTCLIFCHM
+20 KSLLFMCLIFCLM
-33 AASLFSRSV
+33 AAPLLSCSV
-42 VEGAELPAIRV
+42 VEGADLPAIHV
-53 SSDGT
+53 STDGT
-58 HFISCDSG
+58 HFVSGDSG
-66 TSFRPMGFNYDHDA
+66 TPFRPMGFNYDHDA

-86 DYWHAEWD
+86 DYWHSEWD

-118 KFMKSPTEAN
+118 KFMKSATEAN
-128 AEELNQLQRM
+128 AEELKQLQRLL
-138 MTLAEE
+138 TLAEE

-151 TGLGCYHKNDVPA
+151 TGLGCYHKKDVPA
-164 WYDALDEQARWS
+164 WYDALEEQARWN

-206 GGETAGSD
+206 GGDKAGPD

-247 KMVNAVRQHDQQ
+247 QMVNAVRQHDKK

-287 KLDFVAVH
+287 KLDFLAVH
-295 IYPAAGKVD
+295 IYPAAAKVD
-304 DALET
+304 EALET

-319 VVEETFPLKCSHDEM
+319 IVEETFPLKCSHDEM
-334 KAFINRSG
+334 KAFIDRSG
-342 DQADGWI
+342 DNADGWI
-349 SFFWGKMPEEYQ
+349 SFFWGKMPDEYQ
-361 PTSSVGDAIISQWL
+361 PTTSLGDAIISQWL
-375 TQFSTMMKT
+375 TQFSAMMKAEKPQAAT
-384 DKTPE
+384 TSAENHDDETKA
-389 VSISDDDQENET
+389 VIS
-401 QAVVAEFILHTQ
+401 EFIQHTQ
-413 EHSDGRAAFSV
+413 SNSEGRAAFSV
-424 DLKAWSDETSDLPI
+424 DLKAWSDDSSDLPI

-451 EAIYSLDAFDNENY
+451 EAIYASDAFDNNNY
-465 SPKPDGKKDFANER
+465 SPRSDGKKDFANER
-479 FLYFGDQANMPY
+479 FIYFGDQANMPY
-491 GNYPAVKRQTYLKE
+491 GNYPAVHRQTYLNE

-513 LLGRRYWNSTEDQ
+513 LLGRRYWNSADDR

-550 DEIRQVVDAWRVPVF
+550 DEIRQVVEAWNVPVF

-587 RTVAILATVGTC
+587 RTVAVLATVGTC
-599 SSNAYPKAIGRST
+599 SSNAYPKAIGRSA
-612 GLAGKRLPDVVQQGS
+612 GLAGKRVPDVVQQGS

-637 PAFVVAPEAITSNAT
+637 PAFVISSDAAGLNAT
-652 VYNGPSID
+652 VYNGPSLD
-660 HKTAMIDPRLLDV
+660 HKTATINPELLDV
-673 YGFDPKGLN
+673 YGFDPSGLQ
-682 GEASNP
+682 GDVSSP
-688 KSLQLNSVENYIRYD
+688 GSLRLNSVENYIRYD
-703 VTTLVCTHQKSGQTT
+703 VATLVNAHQKSGQTT
-718 PIDTVVLGCTH
+718 AIDTVVLGCTH

-761 KIAVVDPA
+761 KIDVVDPA
-769 ELTAKELFRELARRK
+769 ELAAKELFRELARRK
-784 LFRWTSEGTD
+784 MFRKTSGESD
-794 QQQSTMARDQF
+794 SPESAEARDQF
-805 YLSIANPRS
+805 YISIANPKS
-814 VGVVLSADG
+814 AGIVLSADG
-823 SLDREYKYG
+823 SLDREYRYG
-832 RTPGRLDIEDTIC
+832 RSPGRLEIEDTIC
-845 VPMTQDRLPATSLNL
+845 VPMTQDRLPSTSLNL
-860 IRTKLRQVWK
+860 IRTKLPSVWQ
-870 RLNPSKSP
+870 RLKML

>member
-1 MKHSE
+1 
-6 ASGNP
+6 
-11 GESTIMVNS
+11 MVHS
-20 KSLLFTCLIFCHM
+20 KSVLFTYLIFCLM
-33 AASLFSRSV
+33 AAALLSRSV
-42 VEGAELPAIRV
+42 VEGAELPAIHV
-53 SSDGT
+53 SADGT
-58 HFISCDSG
+58 HFVSGDSDNP
-66 TSFRPMGFNYDHDA
+66 FRPMGFNYDHDA

-86 DYWHAEWD
+86 DYWHTEWD
-94 RVENDFRDMQSL
+94 RVENDFRDMQNL

-118 KFMKSPTEAN
+118 KFMKSATEAN
-128 AEELNQLQRM
+128 AEELKQLQRLL
-138 MTLAEE
+138 TLAKE

-151 TGLGCYHKNDVPA
+151 TGLGCYHKKDVPA
-164 WYDALDEQARWS
+164 WYDALDEQARWN

-206 GGETAGSD
+206 GGDKAGPD

-220 AGKHFVQFVAKSTNG
+220 AGKHFVQFVAKSTNW

-247 KMVNAVRQHDQQ
+247 QMVTAVRQHDKR

-287 KLDFVAVH
+287 KLDFLAVH
-295 IYPAAGKVD
+295 IYPAAGRVD
-304 DALET
+304 EALET

-319 VVEETFPLKCSHDEM
+319 IVEETFPLKCSHEEM
-334 KAFINRSG
+334 KAFIDRSG

-349 SFFWGKMPEEYQ
+349 SFFWGKMPDEYQ
-361 PTSSVGDAIISQWL
+361 PTTSVGDAIVSQWL
-375 TQFSTMMKT
+375 TQFSAMMKAEKPQAAT
-384 DKTPE
+384 TSENDL
-389 VSISDDDQENET
+389 DDAT
-401 QAVVAEFILHTQ
+401 KAVVQEFIEHTQ
-413 EHSDGRAAFSV
+413 KNSDGRAAFSV
-424 DLKAWSDETSDLPI
+424 DLKAWSDDSSDLPI

-451 EAIYSLDAFDNENY
+451 EAIYSLDAFNNDNY
-465 SPKPDGKKDFANER
+465 SPRPDGKKDFANER
-479 FLYFGDQANMPY
+479 FIYFGDQANMPY
-491 GNYPAVKRQTYLKE
+491 GNYPAVQRQTYLKE

-513 LLGRRYWNSTEDQ
+513 LLGRRYWDSAEDR

-550 DEIRQVVDAWRVPVF
+550 DEIRQVVDAWNVPVF

-587 RTVAILATVGTC
+587 RTVAVLATVGTC
-599 SSNAYPKAIGRST
+599 SSNAYPKAIGRSA
-612 GLAGKRLPDVVQQGS
+612 GLAGKRVPDVVQQGS

-637 PAFVVAPEAITSNAT
+637 PAFVISSDAAGLNAT
-652 VYNGPSID
+652 VYNGPSLD
-660 HKTAMIDPRLLDV
+660 HKTATIHPELLDV
-673 YGFDPKGLN
+673 YGFDPAGLQ
-682 GEASNP
+682 GDVSSP
-688 KSLQLNSVENYIRYD
+688 GSLRLNSVENYIRYD
-703 VTTLVCTHQKSGQTT
+703 VATLVNAHQKSGQTT
-718 PIDTVVLGCTH
+718 AIDTVVLGCTH

-737 LDSFAR
+737 LNSFAR
-743 LRAYEKDGERPFA
+743 LRAFEKDGARPFA

-784 LFRWTSEGTD
+784 MFRKTSED
-794 QQQSTMARDQF
+794 SDSQKSALAPDQF
-805 YLSIANPRS
+805 YISIANPKS
-814 VGVVLSADG
+814 AGVVLSADG
-823 SLDREYKYG
+823 SLDRDYKYG
-832 RTPGRLDIEDTIC
+832 RSPGRLQIEDTIC

-860 IRTKLRQVWK
+860 IRTKLPQVWQ
-870 RLNPSKSP
+870 RLNPSSNP

>member
-1 MKHSE
+1 MD
-6 ASGNP
+6 
-11 GESTIMVNS
+11 NS
-20 KSLLFTCLIFCHM
+20 NSILFKSLIFLLMTLRPCTGR
-33 AASLFSRSV
+33 A
-42 VEGAELPAIRV
+42 GDGTELPTIRV
-53 SSDGT
+53 SADGT
-58 HFISCDSG
+58 HFVTGDSD
-66 TSFRPMGFNYDHDA
+66 TPFRPMGFNYDHDA

-94 RVENDFRDMQSL
+94 RVENDFRDMQNL

-118 KFMKSPTEAN
+118 KFMKSATEAN
-128 AEELNQLQRM
+128 AEELKQLQRLL
-138 MTLAEE
+138 TLAEE
-144 TKLYLDL
+144 TNLYLDL
-151 TGLGCYHKNDVPA
+151 TGLGCYHKKDVPA
-164 WYDALDEQARWS
+164 WYDALDEQARWN

-206 GGETAGSD
+206 GGDKAGPD

-247 KMVNAVRQHDQQ
+247 QMVNAVRQQDKK

-287 KLDFVAVH
+287 KLDFLAVH
-295 IYPAAGKVD
+295 VYPAAGKVNE
-304 DALET
+304 ALET

-334 KAFINRSG
+334 KAFVDRSG
-342 DQADGWI
+342 ENADGWI
-349 SFFWGKMPEEYQ
+349 SFFWGKMPDEYQ
-361 PTSSVGDAIISQWL
+361 PTSSIGDAIISQWL
-375 TQFSTMMKT
+375 TQFSAMMKAEKPQAAT
-384 DKTPE
+384 T
-389 VSISDDDQENET
+389 SADDLDAET
-401 QAVVAEFILHTQ
+401 IAVVSNFVQHTQ
-413 EHSDGRAAFSV
+413 EHADGRAAFSV
-424 DLKAWSDETSDLPI
+424 DLKAWSDDSSDLPI

-451 EAIYSLDAFDNENY
+451 EAIYALDAFDNDNY
-465 SPKPDGKKDFANER
+465 SPGPDGKKDFGNER
-479 FLYFGDQANMPY
+479 FIYFGDQANMPY
-491 GNYPAVKRQTYLKE
+491 GNYPTVHRQSYLKE

-513 LLGRRYWNSTEDQ
+513 LLGRRYWNSAEDRG
-526 EPKFDKPPV
+526 PKFDKPPV

-550 DEIRQVVDAWRVPVF
+550 DEIRQVIDAWKVPVF

-587 RTVAILATVGTC
+587 RTVAVLATVGTC
-599 SSNAYPKAIGRST
+599 SSNAYPKAIGRSA
-612 GLAGKRLPDVVQQGS
+612 GLAGKRVPDVVQQGS

-637 PAFVVAPEAITSNAT
+637 PAFVVSSDAGELNAT
-652 VYNGPSID
+652 IYNGPSVD
-660 HKTAMIDPRLLDV
+660 HKTATINPELFDV
-673 YGFDPKGLN
+673 YGFDPAGLQ
-682 GEASNP
+682 GDLSSPE
-688 KSLQLNSVENYIRYD
+688 SLRLNSVENYIRYD
-703 VTTLVCTHQKSGQTT
+703 IATLVNAHKRSGQTT

-784 LFRWTSEGTD
+784 MFRKQSEAPGS
-794 QQQSTMARDQF
+794 QKSAMSRDQL
-805 YLSIANPRS
+805 YLSIANPKS
-814 VGVVLSADG
+814 VGIVLSPDG
-823 SLDREYKYG
+823 SLHREYKYG
-832 RTPGRLDIEDTIC
+832 RSPGQLDVEDTIC

-860 IRTKLRQVWK
+860 IRTKLPHVWQ
-870 RLNPSKSP
+870 RLKML

>member
-1 MKHSE
+1 MRLIV
-6 ASGNP
+6 
-11 GESTIMVNS
+11 TIVAW
-20 KSLLFTCLIFCHM
+20 LLATPLL
-33 AASLFSRSV
+33 AL
-42 VEGAELPAIRV
+42 EPIRV
-53 SSDGT
+53 TADGKGFET
-58 HFISCDSG
+58 AKSK
-66 TSFRPMGFNYDHDA
+66 TPFRPWGFNYDHDRS
-80 DGRLLE
+80 GRLIE
-86 DYWHAEWD
+86 DYWLTDWKEIEGDFAEM
-94 RVENDFRDMQSL
+94 RAL
-106 GANVVRIHLQFG
+106 GANVVRIHLQVG
-118 KFMKSPTEAN
+118 KFMKSATEAN
-128 AEELNQLQRM
+128 SEELKQLQRLL
-138 MTLAEE
+138 TLAEE

-151 TGLGCYHKNDVPA
+151 TGLGCYHKKDVPA
-164 WYDALDEQARWS
+164 WYDALDEQARWN

-183 AVATVCSDSSAV
+183 AVATVCNESSAV

-206 GGETAGSD
+206 GGDKAGSD

-247 KMVNAVRQHDQQ
+247 QMVNAVRQHDKR

-295 IYPAAGKVD
+295 IYPATGKVD
-304 DALET
+304 EALET

-319 VVEETFPLKCSHDEM
+319 IVEETFPLKCSHDEM
-334 KAFINRSG
+334 KDFMDRSG
-342 DQADGWI
+342 DHADGWI
-349 SFFWGKMPEEYQ
+349 SFFWGKMPDEYQ
-361 PTSSVGDAIISQWL
+361 PTSSIGDAVISQWL
-375 TQFSTMMKT
+375 TQFSAIMTTEKPQAAT
-384 DKTPE
+384 T
-389 VSISDDDQENET
+389 SADDHDDET
-401 QAVVAEFILHTQ
+401 KAVVAAFVQHTQ
-413 EHSDGRAAFSV
+413 EYSDGRAAFSV
-424 DLKAWSDETSDLPI
+424 DLKAWSDENSDLPI

-451 EAIYSLDAFDNENY
+451 EAIYSLDAFDNKNY

-479 FLYFGDQANMPY
+479 FIYFGDQANMPY

-513 LLGRRYWNSTEDQ
+513 LLGRRYWNSTEDR

-535 KAIVIACNTATAWGL
+535 KAIVIVCNTATAWGL
-550 DEIRQVVDAWRVPVF
+550 DEIRQVVEAWKVPVF

-587 RTVAILATVGTC
+587 RTVAVLATVGTC

-612 GLAGKRLPDVVQQGS
+612 GLAGKRVPDVVQQGS

-637 PAFVVAPEAITSNAT
+637 PAFVVSPEAGLSNAT

-660 HKTAMIDPRLLDV
+660 HKTAMIDPELLDV
-673 YGFDPKGLN
+673 YGFNPTGLQ
-682 GEASNP
+682 GDSSSP
-688 KSLQLNSVENYIRYD
+688 KSLRLNSVENYIRYD
-703 VTTLVCTHQKSGQTT
+703 VTTLVRTHQKSGQTT

-784 LFRWTSEGTD
+784 MFRKAFEDLDS
-794 QQQSTMARDQF
+794 QKSAVARDQF
-805 YLSIANPRS
+805 YISIANPRS
-814 VGVVLSADG
+814 AGVVLSDDG
-823 SLDREYKYG
+823 SLDRDYKYG
-832 RTPGRLDIEDTIC
+832 RSPGRLQIEDTIC
-845 VPMTQDRLPATSLNL
+845 VPMTQDRLPSTSLNL
-860 IRTKLRQVWK
+860 IRTKLPSVWL
-870 RLNPSKSP
+870 RLNPSSRP